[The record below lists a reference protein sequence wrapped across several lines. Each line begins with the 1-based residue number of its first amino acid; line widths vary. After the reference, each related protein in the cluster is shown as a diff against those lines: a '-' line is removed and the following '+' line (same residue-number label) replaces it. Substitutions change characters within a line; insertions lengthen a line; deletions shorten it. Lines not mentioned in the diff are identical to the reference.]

1 MKKWFMSVLVLL
13 AMPVGLGCS
22 EAKTAFD
29 CHEVCSRYQSCF
41 DSSYDVSACRN
52 RCRDNA
58 KNDSSFESK
67 ANTCAS
73 CIDDKSCTSATFN
86 CATECAGIVP

>member
-1 MKKWFMSVLVLL
+1 MRTWIVSFAVFLCVPAGL
-13 AMPVGLGCS
+13 ACDT
-22 EAKTAFD
+22 AKTAFD
-29 CHEVCSRYQSCF
+29 CQAVCSRYQSCF
-41 DSSYDVSACRN
+41 DSGYDVSACRS

-58 KNDSSFESK
+58 QKDNTWETK
-67 ANTCAS
+67 ANNCAS